1 MLAVTVHTTGIN
13 WASVIITAA
22 AAVTILTVVLGILTK
37 PWRDKLDDVISEQQS
52 IKADAKTA
60 AAAAAITSSAVA
72 RVEGYLAAQNG
83 GGTRLPPVRG

>member
-52 IKADAKTA
+52 IAKTA